1 MTEHRLMTR
10 PSIIPTNGYPTTT
23 TPPATTVEATP
34 AGGAQGGSP
43 PPPASRPPQPPQA
56 PVPPHQPPRR
66 RRIAWLIAAVTAGLV
81 LMLVIVTGAFLA
93 GRALLP
99 SGQAQTSFGGSGV
112 NGQAPAGPPAAAGPG
127 VSSAQISSVAAKV
140 DPGIVD
146 INTVLGYQNGAAA
159 GTGIVLSA
167 DGLVLTNN
175 HVVAGATSIS
185 VTDIGNG
192 QTYNASVVGYDRTQ
206 DIAVVKLSGAS
217 GLTVAPLGD
226 PSTVSPG
233 NSVVAIGN
241 AGGTGGTPSA
251 VGGTVTALDQS
262 ITAQDASTG
271 ASEQLTG
278 LIEVAAAIQ
287 PGDSGGPLA
296 TTSGQVIGMNTAAS
310 AGFRYRAAGGD
321 GYAIPINQATTI
333 AKQIQAGRGSTTV
346 HIGATAFL
354 GIQTGPQAGSMG
366 IGGAA
371 VLGVLP
377 GSPAQ
382 TTGLSGGDVIQSLNG
397 QTIDS
402 PTTLTGLLDQHHP
415 GDRLTVGWID
425 ATGQAHTATVIATTG
440 PVG

>member
-1 MTEHRLMTR
+1 
-10 PSIIPTNGYPTTT
+10 
-23 TPPATTVEATP
+23 
-34 AGGAQGGSP
+34 
-43 PPPASRPPQPPQA
+43 
-56 PVPPHQPPRR
+56 
-66 RRIAWLIAAVTAGLV
+66 
-81 LMLVIVTGAFLA
+81 
-93 GRALLP
+93 
-99 SGQAQTSFGGSGV
+99 
-112 NGQAPAGPPAAAGPG
+112 

-146 INTVLGYQNGAAA
+146 INTTLGYQNAAAA
-159 GTGIVLSA
+159 GTGMVLST

-175 HVVAGATSIS
+175 HVVSGATSIS

-192 QTYNASVVGYDRTQ
+192 QTYQASVVGYDRTQ
-206 DIAVVKLSGAS
+206 DIAVLQLSGAS

-226 PSTVSPG
+226 SSTVNTG

-262 ITAQDASTG
+262 ITAQDQSTG
-271 ASEQLTG
+271 ASERLTG

-296 TTSGQVIGMNTAAS
+296 TTSGQIIGMDTAAS
-310 AGFRYRAAGGD
+310 AGFSYQAAGGD

-333 AKQIQAGRGSTTV
+333 AKQIEAGQGSTTV

-354 GIQTGPQAGSMG
+354 GIQTGTRAGAGG
-366 IGGAA
+366 ISGAA
-371 VLGVLP
+371 VLGVLS

-382 TTGLSGGDVIQSLNG
+382 IAGLSAGDVIQSVNG
-397 QTIDS
+397 QSIDS

-415 GDRLTVGWID
+415 GDHLTVGWTD
-425 ATGQAHTATVIATTG
+425 ATGQAHTATVIPTTG

>member
-1 MTEHRLMTR
+1 
-10 PSIIPTNGYPTTT
+10 
-23 TPPATTVEATP
+23 V
-34 AGGAQGGSP
+34 
-43 PPPASRPPQPPQA
+43 
-56 PVPPHQPPRR
+56 
-66 RRIAWLIAAVTAGLV
+66 AVGLV
-81 LMLVIVTGAFLA
+81 LMLVIATAGFLA
-93 GRALLP
+93 GRAMDP
-99 SGQAQTSFGGSGV
+99 SGQAQTSFGGSGMS
-112 NGQAPAGPPAAAGPG
+112 GQAPAGPPAAAGPG
-127 VSSAQISSVAAKV
+127 VSSAQISSVAAEV

-185 VTDIGNG
+185 ATDLGNG
-192 QTYNASVVGYDRTQ
+192 QTYQASVVGYDRTQ
-206 DIAVVKLSGAS
+206 DIAVVKLSGAA

-226 PSTVSPG
+226 SSAVSPG

-262 ITAQDASTG
+262 ITAQDQSTG
-271 ASEQLTG
+271 VSEQLTG

-296 TTSGQVIGMNTAAS
+296 SSSGQIIGVDTAAS
-310 AGFRYRAAGGD
+310 AGFSYQAAGGD
-321 GYAIPINQATTI
+321 GYAIPIDQATAVAT
-333 AKQIQAGRGSTTV
+333 QIEAGQGSATV
-346 HIGATAFL
+346 HIGATGFL
-354 GIQTGPQAGSMG
+354 GIQTGVQAGNAG

-382 TTGLSGGDVIQSLNG
+382 TAGLSAGDVIQSVNG
-397 QTIDS
+397 QRIDS

-415 GDRLTVGWID
+415 GDRLTVGWTD
-425 ATGQAHTATVIATTG
+425 ATGQTHTATVVATAG